1 MEASEILKRIR
12 KIEISTKALVNE
24 VFSGEYHSMFKGH
37 GLEFAEVREY
47 QDGDSF
53 KEIDWNVTARLG
65 KPHIKKFNET
75 RELSVLFLVD
85 TSASS
90 HFGTVSYLKSEIIT
104 ELTALLS
111 FSALS
116 NNDKVGLIL
125 FSDQI
130 EQFSPPRKG
139 RKNTLKILRDI
150 LYFEPKGKGTCIEKA
165 IEFVWKITK
174 KKSVIFII
182 SDFFD
187 KNYEHSL
194 RILSKKHDVVAFRII
209 DPAELKMPDAGIL
222 HFQDPETGHRITV
235 NTSSRKFREL
245 FQASMV
251 KQTLSLEET
260 FKKMKIDLLTI
271 KTDQN
276 YIPNLINF
284 FKSRIKRIKRG

>member
-12 KIEISTKALVNE
+12 KIEISTKALVNDI
-24 VFSGEYHSMFKGH
+24 FSGEYHSMFKGH
-37 GLEFAEVREY
+37 GLEFSEVREY

-85 TSASS
+85 CSASS
-90 HFGTVSYLKSEIIT
+90 HFGTVNYLKSELIT

-116 NNDKVGLIL
+116 NNDKVGLVL
-125 FSDQI
+125 FSDEI
-130 EQFSPPRKG
+130 EKFSPPRKG
-139 RKNTLKILRDI
+139 RKNALKILRDI
-150 LYFEPKGKGTCIEKA
+150 LYFEPKNKGTRLETA

-174 KKSVIFII
+174 KKSIIFII

-187 KNYEHSL
+187 ENYQHSL
-194 RILSKKHDVVAFRII
+194 RILAKKHDVVAFRVI
-209 DPAELKMPDAGIL
+209 DPAEAKMPSAGVM
-222 HFQDPETGHRITV
+222 HFVDPENGKTITV
-235 NTSSRKFREL
+235 NTSSRSFREVY
-245 FQASMV
+245 QARMIRYSN
-251 KQTLSLEET
+251 QIEES
-260 FKKMKIDLLTI
+260 FKKMKIDLMTI

-276 YIPNLINF
+276 YVPDLIKF
-284 FKSRIKRIKRG
+284 FKTRIKRMNKR

>member
-37 GLEFAEVREY
+37 GLEFSEVREY
-47 QDGDSF
+47 QNGDSF

-65 KPHIKKFNET
+65 KPHVKKFNET
-75 RELSVLFLVD
+75 RELNVLFLVD
-85 TSASS
+85 TSASC
-90 HFGTVSYLKSEIIT
+90 HFGSINYLKSDIIT

-125 FSDQI
+125 FSNDI

-139 RKNTLKILRDI
+139 KKNTLKILRDI
-150 LYFEPKGKGTCIEKA
+150 LYFEPKNSGTSIEKA

-174 KKSVIFII
+174 KKSIVFII
-182 SDFFD
+182 SDFYD
-187 KNYEHSL
+187 NNYQHSL
-194 RILSKKHDVVAFRII
+194 KVLAKKHDVVAFRIV
-209 DPAELKMPDAGIL
+209 DPLELKFPAAGII
-222 HFQDPETGHRITV
+222 HMIDPETNEKVSID
-235 NTSSRKFREL
+235 SDSQKFRE
-245 FQASMV
+245 FYQAQML
-251 KQTLSLEET
+251 KNTIDIQEN

-271 KTDQN
+271 KTNQN
-276 YIPNLINF
+276 YIPDLINF
-284 FKSRIKRIKRG
+284 FKTRIKRIKRG